1 MFRGRVAMSIRS
13 LIFFN
18 QDLCVQNITP
28 STAPTVS
35 ISVAVMTHNETREFK
50 WLMAALEPAR
60 AVIDEIV
67 VVDDFSDSDFV
78 ETVKSFQK
86 TWPIRFFQ
94 RRLNKNFAAQRN
106 FAMAQCRGRLILFPD
121 ADEIPSQRIL
131 MGLPDILA
139 WMESNEIDACYLPRL
154 NVTVP
159 GSDLGEPLRTLD
171 DNTLSSNWEDQ
182 VRIMRNLPKL
192 KFVRRVHELLA
203 GINRAYKFPHTKDFV
218 LLHAKTVTRIA
229 QQQNFYRSIYF
240 SATLSKHWNSIAKR
254 TFRIDRQK
262 LVEANPPI

>member
-1 MFRGRVAMSIRS
+1 M
-13 LIFFN
+13 
-18 QDLCVQNITP
+18 QNINP
-28 STAPTVS
+28 SGVPSVS

-78 ETVKSFQK
+78 ETVRSFEK

-131 MGLPDILA
+131 MGLPDLLA
-139 WMESNEIDACYLPRL
+139 WMESKEIDACYLPRL
-154 NVTVP
+154 NVMVP
-159 GSDLGEPLRTLD
+159 GSDLAEPLRTLD
-171 DNTLSSNWEDQ
+171 DNTLYSNWEDQ
-182 VRIMRNLPKL
+182 VRIIRNLPKL
-192 KFVRRVHELLA
+192 KFVKRVDELLA
-203 GINRAYKFPHTKDFV
+203 GIGRAYKFPHTKDFV
-218 LLHAKTVTRIA
+218 LLHAKTSARIA
-229 QQQNFYRSIYF
+229 QQQHFYRSIHF

-262 LVEANPPI
+262 FVEAEPPI